1 MHVEGERHVL
11 LAAALSYGGQRD
23 ASREH
28 YASAERIANKSGGA
42 LRLELEL
49 NLAVDAWNSR
59 DTQHAQDILK
69 SAFEIVRVP
78 GDSYSRSFAT
88 LRAQALELSGLLAG
102 AREDYVLQAAL
113 LVEASRLMAET
124 SSFERDISVQASILC
139 NLAPLVWDH
148 HLVDE
153 SEILWHAATT
163 IPWTAELA
171 TARYVVHRSLAWH
184 AALKGHNI
192 DALARFRECAD
203 FAPTISWR
211 LASTLDRAYLAAQM
225 REKIILREEMLRA
238 GTFAAC
244 ISWDDVAGDEA
255 ELLLDL
261 AEANART
268 DVTIARGWLDAY
280 DRAAAPKG
288 NVLSRHEQWRDARR
302 RDALGT
308 VLAAEGCTTLALAS
322 LRAAVVAWDELSV
335 SWRSARSALA
345 LAVVSKNPLDAAAA
359 KQRSLSFHG
368 SWLIYGAR
376 AITRNRSRSKGG
388 LRGE

>member
-1 MHVEGERHVL
+1 MELSRYTARPRYLEKRLRDRPRTGRFLFQVIRDLKSAG
-11 LAAALSYGGQRD
+11 AGALGS
-23 ASREH
+23 SRRR
-28 YASAERIANKSGGA
+28 SRGLRPSGGA
-42 LRLELEL
+42 IGRS
-49 NLAVDAWNSR
+49 LAS
-59 DTQHAQDILK
+59 HG
-69 SAFEIVRVP
+69 
-78 GDSYSRSFAT
+78 GD
-88 LRAQALELSGLLAG
+88 
-102 AREDYVLQAAL
+102 VL
-113 LVEASRLMAET
+113 
-124 SSFERDISVQASILC
+124 FERDISVQASILC

-288 NVLSRHEQWRDARR
+288 MCFRGTSNGGTRDAGMR
-302 RDALGT
+302 
-308 VLAAEGCTTLALAS
+308 
-322 LRAAVVAWDELSV
+322 
-335 SWRSARSALA
+335 
-345 LAVVSKNPLDAAAA
+345 
-359 KQRSLSFHG
+359 
-368 SWLIYGAR
+368 
-376 AITRNRSRSKGG
+376 
-388 LRGE
+388 